1 MMPIVATLAK
11 TAAEAICIRCNE
23 TCRSIRSNHC
33 DMVFHK
39 DVHEI
44 NSVQK
49 KVELEKARCR
59 GWTSGRYTS
68 GRCTSARSSLPV
80 NMYEIYGN
88 FDFRK
93 WFYGF
98 LWFWTRNLGWRNLP
112 PHPCSLLF
120 AKMTEIRPELPL
132 LPLSRV
138 RPGEPLGEAHPQA
151 HLGQREVPSL
161 SV

>member
-1 MMPIVATLAK
+1 MMPFVARLAK
-11 TAAEAICIRCNE
+11 PAAEPICIRCNE
-23 TCRSIRSNHC
+23 TCRSIRSSHC
-33 DMVFHK
+33 DMVFRK

-49 KVELEKARCR
+49 KVELEKARRR
-59 GWTSGRYTS
+59 GWTS

-98 LWFWTRNLGWRNLP
+98 GAVAF
-112 PHPCSLLF
+112 
-120 AKMTEIRPELPL
+120 ELSP
-132 LPLSRV
+132 
-138 RPGEPLGEAHPQA
+138 
-151 HLGQREVPSL
+151 
-161 SV
+161 